1 MSKDWKK
8 SERQFSKQ
16 KSCKHCLTSFGV
28 KKIKDAVSRAA
39 NKLREAWT
47 QSKKNKNS

>member
-1 MSKDWKK
+1 MSKDWKNN
-8 SERQFSKQ
+8 ERLFARQ
-16 KSCKHCLTSFGV
+16 KSCKHCLTSSGI

-39 NKLREAWT
+39 NKLRNAWV